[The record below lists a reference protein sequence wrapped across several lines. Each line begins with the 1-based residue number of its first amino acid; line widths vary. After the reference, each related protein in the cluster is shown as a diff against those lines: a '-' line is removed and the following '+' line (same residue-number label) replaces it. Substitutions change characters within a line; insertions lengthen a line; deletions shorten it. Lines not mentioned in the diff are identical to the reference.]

1 MYGNHYTME
10 TSNVLLFGVAETS
23 NALLFGVAKTN
34 NHPLQTDGELTSS
47 VLDKLQPVWNPFEG
61 MIISFRF

>member
-1 MYGNHYTME
+1 METE

-23 NALLFGVAKTN
+23 NALLFRVAETSDALLFGVADTN

-47 VLDKLQPVWNPFEG
+47 VLDKL
-61 MIISFRF
+61 